1 MTNIFLFNVLVA
13 DNIRKAEMQIAV
25 LEPSCHK
32 KTCEQPKVERS
43 SKKPLRTKIL
53 SYDRTGT

>member
-1 MTNIFLFNVLVA
+1 MTNIFLFNMSVPENMR
-13 DNIRKAEMQIAV
+13 DTEMQTAD
-25 LEPSCHK
+25 LEQSCHK

-43 SKKPLRTKIL
+43 FEKPLRTKVY